1 VTQPPRPAR
10 PAAGA
15 APAAEGG
22 GQPAAAGVP
31 PVAAEGEGRPA
42 AAGGPLAA
50 GGGQAAAAGDQA
62 AGGAAEGAATGA
74 GGRGMGAW
82 LGGVVLALAVLVLL
96 VPFAGADPPGGLTAS
111 NAPWTDEG
119 FNLANAR
126 ERVLAGRFA
135 TGDVDRSLTNGAYSA
150 VAAGVFA
157 VTGPSLAAGRALS
170 MLAAAAAV
178 LLLALGLAEP
188 LGRPAALL
196 AAAALAGSDLLL
208 EHGRLALVETTV
220 VALLAGAFA
229 LATRA
234 AWRPSLPAG
243 VGLGLLVAAATSVKA
258 IALLPGVVMVA
269 VVLVAAAARRD
280 RPALR
285 MGLAAAAA
293 ALLAAE
299 AWLLAVALPNWERL
313 RTALRIWPRVDY
325 LDDPAGLAGRLG
337 RYLADADQAV
347 VRSLPLLLAAG
358 VGLAVL
364 ASRWGRLR
372 PPARDALVMAAL
384 WGVGTWLAVAV
395 GDYLPGHYI
404 APNRYVVPALPG
416 LATLAGFGLATLAA
430 LAGRRVAKGG
440 SGPALAGGRPS
451 RGGSPAG
458 RRATLAAVAVGLL
471 VAAPG
476 VAVYLDGALG
486 SGRERERDQRV
497 LAAALPGD
505 AVVFGAYA
513 PTLLFDT
520 RVGTLT
526 PWPNADANIRDPVG
540 RLGVTHVLAG
550 GAADPTG
557 QVPAF
562 RDHQGMTA
570 LARVRWGAEEL
581 TLYRLG
587 A

>member
-1 VTQPPRPAR
+1 
-10 PAAGA
+10 
-15 APAAEGG
+15 
-22 GQPAAAGVP
+22 
-31 PVAAEGEGRPA
+31 
-42 AAGGPLAA
+42 
-50 GGGQAAAAGDQA
+50 
-62 AGGAAEGAATGA
+62 
-74 GGRGMGAW
+74 MGAW
-82 LGGVVLALAVLVLL
+82 LGGVVLALAVLALL

-126 ERVLAGRFA
+126 ERVLAGGFA

-188 LGRPAALL
+188 LGWPAALL

-208 EHGRLALVETTV
+208 EHGRLALVEATV

-269 VVLVAAAARRD
+269 VVLVAAVARRD

-293 ALLAAE
+293 ALLAAA

-364 ASRWGRLR
+364 AGRWGRLR

-384 WGVGTWLAVAV
+384 WGAGTWLAVAV

-416 LATLAGFGLATLAA
+416 LAVLAGFGLVTLAA
-430 LAGRRVAKGG
+430 L
-440 SGPALAGGRPS
+440 
-451 RGGSPAG
+451 AG

-526 PWPNADANIRDPVG
+526 PWPNADANVRDPVG